1 MNNTEQIQ
9 QYCRQYKI
17 TGISSQLEQLTAAA
31 EAKGSGFMEFIL
43 TLFKAEAEHRQ
54 ENELKRRIKNARLP
68 HNSDLS
74 TYDHTVE
81 NGLPKNRLH
90 QLGELN
96 WLDQIF
102 NLMLMGP
109 SGTGKTFLAAGLCA
123 QAVQKGY
130 KAYFRTMEEII
141 TMLKL
146 KDVTKSYQAEYKRL
160 EKANL
165 IVIDDIMLFPVEKNI
180 AVNFFNFINQL
191 YENTS
196 FIITTN
202 KMPTEWAKLLDDEV
216 LATALLDRLLYHC
229 EVINLSGKSYRLNNR
244 KTIFDSWNYSPL
256 FTHPLGILVAE
267 NWAFLIAIF
276 WALLT
281 PDYKM
286 MKRDKT

>member
-17 TGISSQLEQLTAAA
+17 TGISSQLEQLTATA
-31 EAKGSGFMEFIL
+31 ETKGSGFMEFIL

-68 HNSDLS
+68 RNSDLS

-90 QLGELN
+90 QLCELN

-165 IVIDDIMLFPVEKNI
+165 IVIDDIMLFPVEKNL

-244 KTIFDSWNYSPL
+244 KTIFDS
-256 FTHPLGILVAE
+256 
-267 NWAFLIAIF
+267 
-276 WALLT
+276 
-281 PDYKM
+281 
-286 MKRDKT
+286 